1 MKAFFR
7 NIRFGFKKTNLNEY
21 GIAAP
26 PSEATPKD
34 QLRQILPCMVT
45 RMEKKRPG
53 CSANFQLM
61 ASSLSPSRLVF
72 RGSEPLKEHECLEL
86 EILLPGIG
94 PLKLTSQVQF
104 VVETKASNE
113 SFCSQVAGGTAP
125 SYRLAGATYSG
136 QLELWC
142 TEDQKRQ
149 ILDYL
154 TRQNLKVRFPVE
166 PSKAL

>member
-21 GIAAP
+21 GIATP
-26 PSEATPKD
+26 PADAPKD

-45 RMEKKRPG
+45 RMEKTRPG

-61 ASSLSPSRLVF
+61 ASNLSPNRMVF

-86 EILLPGIG
+86 EMLLPGVG
-94 PLKLTSQVQF
+94 TLKLTSQVQF
-104 VVETKASNE
+104 VVETKASTE

-125 SYRLAGATYSG
+125 SYRLAGSTYSG

-142 TEDQKRQ
+142 TETQKRQ
-149 ILDYL
+149 ILDFL
-154 TRQNLKVRFPVE
+154 TRQHLNVRFAVE
-166 PSKAL
+166 PKSTP